1 MQARKIAPEALAS
14 LTERLPSKQSVDGSN
29 PSGAFTKTTPSK
41 GEGLAAADPHSNPLK
56 GNELQARRVQMLSR
70 PAWPVSSARSRIP

>member
-1 MQARKIAPEALAS
+1 MWLCATTENYGQGCDQSSVQARKIASKALAS

-41 GEGLAAADPHSNPLK
+41 GEGLAAADPHSNHLK
-56 GNELQARRVQMLSR
+56 GDQC
-70 PAWPVSSARSRIP
+70 